1 MTVAKKD
8 LNWLAFLGKSFFF
21 RETLALSPARNNQL
35 WLDVATGMSGRDCL
49 VSSRGGEGCHLVQ
62 FNDIFKWYRSVLRVV

>member
-49 VSSRGGEGCHLVQ
+49 VSSRGGEGWYNLMISLSGIVQ
-62 FNDIFKWYRSVLRVV
+62 YYG